1 MINNI
6 VTTIISVSLLLQS
19 SIYGEEVG
27 FISNNIIHVS
37 SSNDTISILTGKYDQ
52 ISNSNVLSISHITS
66 IDSAVISSYSN
77 WKLFTLDKIQSLYT
91 EIAFGNNL
99 TVVCLDSVKYHEP
112 NKIRIVDH
120 NKNSVADSSF
130 SWNMTLKADT
140 SKSLQAVRVAFCKD
154 DFFFACNDGG
164 LVKWD
169 LKNNSKSVFI
179 PGNKIPVQ
187 IEKFTGLSENH
198 DTMKRVI
205 EIEACKNFLMI
216 TTPDTA
222 WNFSIVDSAWIGYGR
237 VSLDSNIVIKE
248 FQHVFADENSPDH
261 PMYSIAKISKGG
273 SDTTVLCKYSSKE
286 GGWKVLLNEEIDG
299 ICFGVKGYIYTFS
312 RKDSTEI
319 KVYHDTLGDSGVPYN
334 IHPENSY
341 NVDSRLIKGHETAPN
356 INFVKFT
363 SKTDSTGI
371 LWVATSSG
379 LFMSSNEIPGISKDP
394 LICIKRVTPV
404 KTSLKQA
411 FASPGILKYN
421 GEVRFVYNLAKDAKV
436 TIRVF
441 DYNMDL
447 VKTVIDNQLRPAGD
461 HGPESGRSNYKEVDK
476 WNGIN
481 KNGQN
486 VAPGVY
492 YFKITSDNGDRA
504 FGKIVVAR

>member
-1 MINNI
+1 MIKKV
-6 VTTIISVSLLLQS
+6 VTAITSVILLYQS
-19 SIYGEEVG
+19 AVYSEEVG
-27 FISNNIIHVS
+27 IISNNIFYVS
-37 SSNDTISILTGKYDQ
+37 GSNDTISILTGKYDQ
-52 ISNSNVLSISHITS
+52 ISNSNIFSISHITS

-77 WKLFTLDKIQSLYT
+77 WKLFTLDKIQSIYT
-91 EIAFGNNL
+91 EIAFGSNL
-99 TVVCLDSVKYHEP
+99 TIACLDSINHEP

-120 NKNSVADSSF
+120 KNNSVADSSF
-130 SWNMTLKADT
+130 SWNVSLKTDT
-140 SKSLQAVRVAFCKD
+140 SKFLQAEKVVFCNDAFY
-154 DFFFACNDGG
+154 FACNDGG

-169 LKNNSKSVFI
+169 SKNNSKLVFI

-187 IEKFTGLSENH
+187 IEKFTGLSQNS

-205 EIEACKNFLMI
+205 EAEAYKNFLMI

-222 WNFSIVDSAWIGYGR
+222 WNFSLVDSAWIGYGR
-237 VSLDSNIVIKE
+237 ACLDSNIIIKE
-248 FQHVFADENSPDH
+248 FLHVFSDENSPAH
-261 PMYSIAKISKGG
+261 PIYSLVKINKSGT
-273 SDTTVLCKYSSKE
+273 DTTALCKYSSKE

-319 KVYHDTLGDSGVPYN
+319 KIYHDTLGDSGVPFN

-341 NVDSRLIKGHETAPN
+341 NIDSRLIKGHETAPN
-356 INFVKFT
+356 INFIKFT
-363 SKTDSTGI
+363 SKTDSSGI

-379 LFMSSNEIPGISKDP
+379 LFLSSNEIPGISKDP
-394 LICIKRVTPV
+394 FICIKRVAPV
-404 KTSLKQA
+404 KAGLKQA
-411 FASPGILKYN
+411 FASPGILKYD
-421 GEVRFVYNLAKDAKV
+421 GEVRFVYNLSKDAKV

-461 HGPESGRSNYKEVDK
+461 HGPESGRSNYKDIDK
-476 WNGIN
+476 WDGTS
-481 KNGQN
+481 KNGKA